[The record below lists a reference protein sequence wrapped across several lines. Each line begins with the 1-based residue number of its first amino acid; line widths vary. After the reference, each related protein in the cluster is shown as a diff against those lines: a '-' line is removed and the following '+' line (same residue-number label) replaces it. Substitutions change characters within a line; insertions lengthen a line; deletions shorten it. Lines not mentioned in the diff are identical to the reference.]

1 MLLQSFLIFSLLL
14 VGQNKENNENDGRKD
29 REGAKEARSCS
40 ACGCSFKHS
49 EAVQQNC
56 DNWRR
61 AVLQETHAENRLQES
76 VVRRE
81 PKLFYSSSV
90 KLRRSES
97 LKEDQGASTK
107 LRRSGSLNKH
117 EAKISKLES
126 WILTRNA
133 EATKLKRNDSLSK
146 NEKTE
151 TNLMKRRLTELGK
164 KARCSD
170 KDGSGGCRTKRR
182 AGAKTSSIKRRHT
195 VGGTKDFDKVSWLQ
209 NQQRENDKENRKER
223 RTSSPDLSSTRMAD
237 LLIEVVVRPRSIIT
251 IDRNLISRLLNV
263 PLESQV

>member
-1 MLLQSFLIFSLLL
+1 MYFYH
-14 VGQNKENNENDGRKD
+14 VYQNKENSNDEKAD
-29 REGAKEARSCS
+29 SEDVKETRPCIT
-40 ACGCSFKHS
+40 CGCPLKHS
-49 EAVQQNC
+49 DAVQQNC

-61 AVLQETHAENRLQES
+61 TVLLETHPENRLQEN
-76 VVRRE
+76 VIRRE

-97 LKEDQGASTK
+97 LKEEQGSGIK

-117 EAKISKLES
+117 EPKISKLES

-133 EATKLKRNDSLSK
+133 EAIKLRRSESLTK

-151 TNLMKRRLTELGK
+151 TNLLKRRQMELNK
-164 KARCSD
+164 KARLD
-170 KDGSGGCRTKRR
+170 KDGSNGGGKTKRR
-182 AGAKTSSIKRRHT
+182 TGAKNSSIKRRHT

-209 NQQRENDKENRKER
+209 NQQRENNKENRKER

-237 LLIEVVVRPRSIIT
+237 LLIEVVVRPRSFIT
-251 IDRNLISRLLNV
+251 IDRNLISKLLNV